1 MDNLPPHALR
11 ILQDKSLSVKKKML
25 ALTAF
30 VDVPG
35 LSSGDDSAY
44 KENLKIGNQ
53 IKKLI
58 QDGRI
63 DIKLRKDFSLEINEI
78 G

>member
-1 MDNLPPHALR
+1 MNNLPPHALR

-30 VDVPG
+30 VDIPG
-35 LSSGDDSAY
+35 LSTGDNSVY
-44 KENLKIGNQ
+44 VENLKIGKQ

-63 DIKLRKDFSLEINEI
+63 DIKLRKDFTIEINEI